1 MPYKDKE
8 TQKKAQ
14 REWVRQKRNKGGKEL
29 TLGVA
34 KEMERG
40 STKRAKVLPHTT
52 SKSLSV
58 PKSCRLM

>member
-1 MPYKDKE
+1 MTKCRQGMDRKEYQKEWIRKKWDK
-8 TQKKAQ
+8 
-14 REWVRQKRNKGGKEL
+14 GKEL
-29 TLGVA
+29 TLE
-34 KEMERG
+34 EMEWG